1 MESRYQSWGRY
12 PRVAHQNVRRIFWPD
27 QLRTVVSS
35 LQRPTLVYG
44 LGRSYGDVCLNADA
58 DLIDLTGCD
67 RLLEADWRT
76 GVVRVQAGTTLAD
89 LLQVIVSRGWF
100 LPVTPGT
107 KFVTVGGA
115 VANDVHG
122 KNHHRGGTFGRYVRS
137 LLLHRSDRQSLRC
150 SPAENPDLFAATI
163 GGLGLTGAIEWVE
176 LQLKPVPGPM
186 LDVET
191 IPFSGLEKFAALSDE
206 SDEAFEYTVAW
217 VDCFAAD
224 VRGVF
229 FRGNHS
235 AGTAKHH
242 SGSDTAFP
250 FVAPEWLLSH
260 ATIKV
265 FNTAYYRA
273 QTLKARKSTTHYDPF
288 FYPLDSI
295 RDWNRIY
302 GERGLLQYQCVV
314 PSQRLDIIE
323 ALLAAIARARTG
335 SFLAVLKRFGTLA
348 SPGMLSFPRPGLTL
362 ALDFPFRGDG
372 TLALMTELD
381 EVVRHAGGA
390 VYPAK
395 DARMSGAMF
404 QHSFPRWREFS
415 AFVDPKFSSSFWR
428 RVTAELA

>member
-1 MESRYQSWGRY
+1 MSSRYQSWGRY
-12 PRVAHQNVRRIFWPD
+12 PRVKHQNVRRIFWPD
-27 QLRTVVSS
+27 ELRAVVSN
-35 LQRPTLVYG
+35 LQRPALVYG
-44 LGRSYGDVCLNADA
+44 MGRSYGDVCLNADA

-67 RLLEADWRT
+67 RILEADWRR
-76 GVVRVQAGTTLAD
+76 GIVRVQAGVVLAE
-89 LLQVIVSRGWF
+89 LLRVIVPRGWF
-100 LPVTPGT
+100 VPVTPGT

-137 LLLHRSDRQSLRC
+137 FLLHRSDRQSLRC
-150 SPAENPDLFAATI
+150 SASENPELYATTI
-163 GGLGLTGAIEWVE
+163 GGLGLTGAMEWVE

-186 LDVET
+186 IDVET
-191 IPFSGLEKFAALSDE
+191 IPFSGLQKFSALSDE
-206 SDEAFEYTVAW
+206 SDKDFEYTVAW
-217 VDCFAAD
+217 VDCFSPD

-235 AGTAKHH
+235 AAEARRH
-242 SGSDTAFP
+242 SERDAAMP

-260 ATIKV
+260 ATIKA
-265 FNTAYYRA
+265 FNAAYYRA
-273 QTLKARKSTTHYDPF
+273 QTLKSRKSTTHYDPF
-288 FYPLDSI
+288 FYPLDSV
-295 RDWNRIY
+295 RDWNLIY

-314 PSQRLDIIE
+314 PSDRLDIIE
-323 ALLAAIARARTG
+323 ALLAAIARSRTG
-335 SFLAVLKRFGTLA
+335 SFLAVLKKFGDLK

-362 ALDFPFRGDG
+362 ALDFPFRGEK
-372 TLALMTELD
+372 TLALMSELD

-395 DARMSGAMF
+395 DARMSGALF

-415 AFVDPKFSSSFWR
+415 AYVDPKFSSSFWR